1 MNAKLW
7 FVGLAAILGG
17 VVVKRYLEIT
27 EKPGVMLKVMDLWED
42 KLTHASLVLIFFIM
56 IFLLI
61 SVIISLVFGE
71 IKEMERIVG

>member
-7 FVGLAAILGG
+7 FVGLAAILCG